1 MELIKNWTD
10 ANRRSYG
17 NEVMTVGHSL
27 NDTGL
32 FTDEAL
38 ALMLDTHPNH
48 LIDVLAVPKGHEYQE
63 YQDQQLTVDFRGADG
78 KTLVKAAKAGDIWIN
93 VREVMNRQPA
103 YKAVLDQLHRE
114 LEVKAGKN
122 KDRRNCRGGILISS
136 PTARTPYHS
145 DPTLTHLWHIRG
157 HKRAYVYPMTQ
168 DYLPDRAFESIVLGE
183 VDEDVPYKPEF
194 DDAAIVADLMGGEMV
209 SWPHRSPHRV
219 ENVTFCVSMVMEFS
233 TQQSA
238 FINAGMLTNG
248 ILRRRYNR
256 NPSWE
261 NASQFE
267 RVYKSMT
274 GRVLRKLGAHKAY
287 RRTDSV
293 KFKLDPSVQGFLKMV
308 TTPYQRTF

>member
-1 MELIKNWTD
+1 MELINNWTD
-10 ANRRSYG
+10 ENRHRYG
-17 NEVMTVGHSL
+17 NEVMSVGHSL
-27 NDTGL
+27 NGTGL
-32 FTDEAL
+32 FSDDAL
-38 ALMLDTHPNH
+38 GIMLNAHPDH
-48 LIDVLAVPKGHEYQE
+48 LIDVLAVPKDHHYQE

-78 KTLVKAAKAGDIWIN
+78 KTLIKAAQAGDIWIN

-114 LEVKAGKN
+114 LEDKAGKN

-145 DPTLTHLWHIRG
+145 DPTMTHLWHVRG

-168 DYLPDRAFESIVLGE
+168 EFLPDSAFESIVLGE
-183 VDEDVPYKPEF
+183 IDEDVPYKPEF
-194 DDAAIVADLMGGEMV
+194 DDAAIVADLMGGEMI

-233 TQQSA
+233 TQESA
-238 FINAGMLTNG
+238 FINGGMLTNG
-248 ILRRRYNR
+248 ILRRRYGL

-267 RVYKSMT
+267 RVCKSVT
-274 GRVLRKLGAHKAY
+274 GRVLRKLGAHKSY
-287 RRTDSV
+287 RRTDLV
-293 KFKLDPSVQGFLKMV
+293 KFKLDPTAQNFLEMV
-308 TTPYQRTF
+308 ATPYQRAF